1 MQHSHCHPR
10 TNAVKRTATHPTK
23 KQTLLTV
30 INKDL
35 TPPSSSRQSRLGLGP
50 CLTEIWN
57 GMPNGTANSRNF
69 QISGEND
76 NLQRLT
82 KIFETNF
89 SKIFVPFDSVPEFP
103 EMLVQWIAPNVSE
116 YKCLVIR
123 FLSLSLVLTDFSQE
137 KILKLT
143 LSMGFLLFFC
153 WCKGIWIG
161 HYVNVIGKASNYF
174 WHADVYFPCF
184 IGDVC
189 TQAMSEMLSVVV
201 TRPWIAYFSKT
212 PWIIFNYL
220 FWNAL
225 HNHRLH

>member
-1 MQHSHCHPR
+1 
-10 TNAVKRTATHPTK
+10 
-23 KQTLLTV
+23 
-30 INKDL
+30 
-35 TPPSSSRQSRLGLGP
+35 
-50 CLTEIWN
+50 
-57 GMPNGTANSRNF
+57 MPNGTANSRNF

-153 WCKGIWIG
+153 
-161 HYVNVIGKASNYF
+161 
-174 WHADVYFPCF
+174 
-184 IGDVC
+184 
-189 TQAMSEMLSVVV
+189 
-201 TRPWIAYFSKT
+201 
-212 PWIIFNYL
+212 
-220 FWNAL
+220 
-225 HNHRLH
+225 